1 MLFFPL
7 LPLQT
12 MSSGVVQVFTA
23 DRNGSWN
30 KRCCGVA
37 CLVKDNTKRSYFI
50 RVFDIREG
58 KTMFEQ
64 ELYTGFTDNLQRP
77 YFITFA
83 GDTCQVGLNFS
94 SEEETKRFDAALT
107 EVTVKR
113 NRRTGTTLLLISL
126 LKPPLIL
133 SALQMF
139 SHTLSFFTL
148 CCFIGI
154 SCDSPAQSSTSF
166 GVEGKCVT
174 FNPVHVFFYFHFT
187 ILGYFALVYCIN
199 LQCGCTVKKSKG
211 CKY

>member
-1 MLFFPL
+1 MELAQGFYNGRTSKESFHLIPFISAKYSGAGVRSRRQATDDRGIVYGSFRGSYKHLFILFFPL

-83 GDTCQVGLNFS
+83 GDVSRPSPLWVS
-94 SEEETKRFDAALT
+94 RFRPNLLSLAGFLT
-107 EVTVKR
+107 R
-113 NRRTGTTLLLISL
+113 
-126 LKPPLIL
+126 
-133 SALQMF
+133 
-139 SHTLSFFTL
+139 
-148 CCFIGI
+148 
-154 SCDSPAQSSTSF
+154 CDSL
-166 GVEGKCVT
+166 
-174 FNPVHVFFYFHFT
+174 VFCA
-187 ILGYFALVYCIN
+187 I
-199 LQCGCTVKKSKG
+199 
-211 CKY
+211 